1 MAKIR
6 AIVKRSDEIYGHVTA
21 ISNTLENLQRTV
33 GGYIEAVEIGPGIVI
48 LCDEESKIKG
58 KPFNMAVPNNPN
70 DFFSGDIVVLGTRG
84 EEFDDCPLEFDEWKA
99 LVDEI
104 FTVRV
109 NKNRRKH
116 LGMRLKEMQ
125 EELIDIQ
132 HEVGMSA
139 LYLATTS
146 AWGFYSVTG
155 DTDTQADTHTQE
167 EAGGRV
173 ENLFLIKPFV
183 NDDSATPGT
192 LTMLNRRFGWEF
204 PISSGEVK

>member
-1 MAKIR
+1 MATKIR

-48 LCDEESKIKG
+48 ICDEESKIKG

-70 DFFSGDIVVLGTRG
+70 DFFSGDIVVLGVRG

-109 NKNRRKH
+109 NETRRKY
-116 LGMRLKEMQ
+116 LGQRLKEMQ
-125 EELIDIQ
+125 EEMIDIQ
-132 HEVGMSA
+132 NEMGLNSLYVSTVGG
-139 LYLATTS
+139 
-146 AWGFYSVTG
+146 AWGF
-155 DTDTQADTHTQE
+155 
-167 EAGGRV
+167 
-173 ENLFLIKPFV
+173 F
-183 NDDSATPGT
+183 SATNGLTEVQATSDEGIENIFLTKPKLNDSIAPAT
-192 LTMLNRRFGWEF
+192 LAMLNRRFGWEF
-204 PISSGEVK
+204 PVNSGEVE

>member
-1 MAKIR
+1 MAIKIR

-48 LCDEESKIKG
+48 LCDEEGKIKG

-70 DFFSGDIVVLGTRG
+70 DFFSGDIVVLGVRG

-109 NKNRRKH
+109 NEKRRKY
-116 LGMRLKEMQ
+116 LGQRLKEMH
-125 EELIDIQ
+125 EEMIDIQ
-132 HEVGMSA
+132 NEMGLNS
-139 LYLATTS
+139 LYVSTTS
-146 AWGFYSVTG
+146 GVWGFYSATSG
-155 DTDTQADTHTQE
+155 LTEAQATSTN
-167 EAGGRV
+167 
-173 ENLFLIKPFV
+173 ENIEDVFLTKPKLH
-183 NDDSATPGT
+183 DSIVPAT

-204 PISSGEVK
+204 PVNNGEVE

>member
-1 MAKIR
+1 MAVKIR

-70 DFFSGDIVVLGTRG
+70 DFFSGDIVVLGVRG

-109 NKNRRKH
+109 NENRRKY
-116 LGMRLKEMQ
+116 LGIRLKEMQ

-132 HEVGMSA
+132 NEVGMSS
-139 LYLATTS
+139 LYLSTTS
-146 AWGFYSVTG
+146 AWGFYSVTD
-155 DTDTQADTHTQE
+155 DTDAQADTHTQD
-167 EAGGRV
+167 EAGDKV
-173 ENLFLIKPFV
+173 ENLFLIKPMV
-183 NDDSATPGT
+183 NDSATPGT

-204 PISSGEVK
+204 PVNNGEVK

>member
-1 MAKIR
+1 MAIKIR

-48 LCDEESKIKG
+48 ICDEEGKIKG

-70 DFFSGDIVVLGTRG
+70 DFFSGDIVVLGVRG

-109 NKNRRKH
+109 NENRRKY
-116 LGMRLKEMQ
+116 LGQRLKEMH
-125 EELIDIQ
+125 EEMIDIQ
-132 HEVGMSA
+132 NEMGLNS
-139 LYLATTS
+139 LYVSTTS
-146 AWGFYSVTG
+146 GVWGFYSATSG
-155 DTDTQADTHTQE
+155 LTEAQATSTN
-167 EAGGRV
+167 
-173 ENLFLIKPFV
+173 ENIEDVFLTKPKLH
-183 NDDSATPGT
+183 DSIVPET

-204 PISSGEVK
+204 PVNNGEVK

>member
-1 MAKIR
+1 MAIKIR

-33 GGYIEAVEIGPGIVI
+33 GGYIEAVEIGPDIVI
-48 LCDEESKIKG
+48 ICDEEGKIKG

-70 DFFSGDIVVLGTRG
+70 DFFSGDIVVLGVRG

-109 NKNRRKH
+109 NENRRKY
-116 LGMRLKEMQ
+116 LGQRLKEMH
-125 EELIDIQ
+125 EEMIDIQ
-132 HEVGMSA
+132 NEMGLNS
-139 LYLATTS
+139 LYVSTTS
-146 AWGFYSVTG
+146 GVWGFYSATSG
-155 DTDTQADTHTQE
+155 LTEAQATSTN
-167 EAGGRV
+167 
-173 ENLFLIKPFV
+173 ENIEDVFLTKPKLH
-183 NDDSATPGT
+183 DSIVPET

-204 PISSGEVK
+204 PVNNGEVK

>member
-1 MAKIR
+1 MAIKIR

-48 LCDEESKIKG
+48 ICDEEGKIKG

-70 DFFSGDIVVLGTRG
+70 DFFSGDIVVLGVRG

-109 NKNRRKH
+109 NENRRKY
-116 LGMRLKEMQ
+116 LGQRLKEMH
-125 EELIDIQ
+125 EEMIDIQ
-132 HEVGMSA
+132 NEMGLNS
-139 LYLATTS
+139 LYVSTTS
-146 AWGFYSVTG
+146 GVWGFYSATSG
-155 DTDTQADTHTQE
+155 LTEAQATSTN
-167 EAGGRV
+167 
-173 ENLFLIKPFV
+173 ENIEDVFLTKPKLH
-183 NDDSATPGT
+183 DSIVPET

-204 PISSGEVK
+204 PVNNGEVE

>member
-1 MAKIR
+1 MAIKIR
-6 AIVKRSDEIYGHVTA
+6 AIVKRSDEIYGHVTS

-48 LCDEESKIKG
+48 ICDEEGKIKG

-70 DFFSGDIVVLGTRG
+70 DFFSGDIVVLGVRG

-109 NKNRRKH
+109 NENRRKY
-116 LGMRLKEMQ
+116 LGQRLKEMH
-125 EELIDIQ
+125 EEMIDIQ
-132 HEVGMSA
+132 NEMGLNS
-139 LYLATTS
+139 LYVSTTS
-146 AWGFYSVTG
+146 GVWGFYSATSG
-155 DTDTQADTHTQE
+155 LTEAQATSTN
-167 EAGGRV
+167 
-173 ENLFLIKPFV
+173 ENIEDVFLTKPKLH
-183 NDDSATPGT
+183 DSIVPET

-204 PISSGEVK
+204 PVNNGEVK